1 MKKIRRKLIM
11 TIILFLIMFISTNVK
26 AQDNISEISENS
38 IEENVLEEENDSLEI
53 EMEYKYNEKNN
64 TVTAIMHSNQILKAT
79 KKTWKLSADGL
90 TYTSKEMTTNGSY
103 YTEVEDING
112 NKKQILIEINL
123 IDEIPPKIEMEYKYN
138 EEDNTVTAI
147 MHSNEILRN
156 TKKSWELS
164 EDGLTYT
171 SEKMTTNGSYY
182 TEIEDIYENRT
193 KVLINIQLIDD
204 KKPEIELEYLYD
216 TNKNTEI
223 VVMHSNERLKNTKK
237 TWELSKDGLT
247 YTSKE
252 MTTNGSYYTEVEDMW
267 GNKTRVKIE
276 ITQIDDKPPQISLT
290 YEYNKEDDSIVVTMN
305 SNEEL
310 GDTKPTWSLS
320 QDKKS
325 YTKVFKENQ
334 EYSTPVEDRYGN
346 QVWIKIKIY
355 TKLFTYEHSKG
366 PNITVKYLYD
376 SSERVTVYIIS
387 DRKMKNTKPTW
398 KLSEDGYIYTKTF
411 TSNNSYTTNVI
422 DVGGNEVNVSIIVN
436 FFKDTLKG
444 IDVSEFQKIIDWQR
458 VKRTGI
464 DFAIIRVGY
473 RGWGSGRLVTDMF
486 FDNNIKEATKAGI
499 DIGIYF
505 FTQATTEQEAKE
517 EAKYTINL
525 LSKYNVP
532 VKYPIAID
540 TEKTPP
546 GNGRGDKIL
555 KEQRTKIVQAFCQE
569 IEKSGYKSMIYGN
582 KNWLLNDL
590 EIEKLSKY
598 DIWLADY
605 ITTTNYQ
612 YPYTIWQYT
621 SGGNVSGIGGVVD
634 MNIGYKRY

>member
-38 IEENVLEEENDSLEI
+38 IEENVLEEENDNLEI
-53 EMEYKYNEKNN
+53 EVEYKYNEKNN

-79 KKTWKLSADGL
+79 KKTWNLSADGL

-171 SEKMTTNGSYY
+171 SGKMTKNGSYY

-320 QDKKS
+320 QDKRS

-444 IDVSEFQKIIDWQR
+444 IDVSEFQRIIDWQR